1 MVARGWSAWL
11 AFTNSNPWTGSTWS
25 PWRTRPRLFAGSRA
39 LLAGRDSR
47 GAAAAAPPVPPRSRR
62 RPAGPHPG
70 RPGRPSCGWRRPTVH
85 TCAPAP
91 RGIDPRARARSSGAE
106 TLVDTVDVF
115 WASVDAPPPSGEQC
129 PPNRI
134 DEDERRPSS
143 HRGKV
148 RGRPRGHPHGAP
160 RRHAQEDRPMGAYYV
175 GLDVHSRETVFVI
188 QDEAGHVMARGTVP
202 TTTDGLARLCRE
214 HRLASGT

>member
-1 MVARGWSAWL
+1 M
-11 AFTNSNPWTGSTWS
+11 F
-25 PWRTRPRLFAGSRA
+25 
-39 LLAGRDSR
+39 
-47 GAAAAAPPVPPRSRR
+47 
-62 RPAGPHPG
+62 
-70 RPGRPSCGWRRPTVH
+70 
-85 TCAPAP
+85 PAP
-91 RGIDPRARARSSGAE
+91 RRAGLAR
-106 TLVDTVDVF
+106 T
-115 WASVDAPPPSGEQC
+115 C
-129 PPNRI
+129 HRI

-214 HRLASGT
+214 HRLASGTTVGLETGTSTFYVARELAALHLTPIVVDAHEVRRKAHRPVQKSDRRDAFEVGDGIRRGLYRCIDTILGREVCRL